1 MAART
6 GKPQTPSPNGPSRKP
21 TSSRMGGR
29 SVLRRILFW
38 ALKWTTITTLWAGI
52 LIGGVLV
59 WYAYQLPSLSAI
71 SDLERRP
78 SVTLLSRDGEVFAT
92 FGHVYGE
99 PVTLEY
105 LPPYLIQAVLATEDR
120 RFYEHHGID
129 LRGVARAAISNLVQ
143 GRVTEGAST
152 ITQQLAK
159 NLFLS
164 HERTMQRKLKEVV
177 IALWLEYHLSKDDIL
192 TLYLNRV
199 YFGSGTYGVD
209 AAARRYFN
217 KPATRVTVLE
227 SAYLAGALKAP
238 SRLNPI
244 VNPTQSRTR
253 ALSVIDNMA
262 EAGFLTNREANI
274 IKAAPVTLPTYGTG
288 NGIRFFADW
297 VMDQIPKL
305 VGYIDRDLTV
315 RTTIDLSLQEQAQAT
330 LRQVVEANGLSH
342 NVSQGAFIAI
352 DRQGALRAM
361 SGGIQYAFSQFNR
374 ATQAQRQ
381 PGSAF
386 KPVVAL
392 AAIRKGW
399 RPDDMLI
406 DQPVNYDGWKPQ
418 NFDHKFRGAVTFDQ
432 ALAQSL
438 NVPFVKLADQI
449 GIGSVIQVGRALGI
463 KAKLKRELALTLGIS
478 ELSLME
484 LTTAYAT
491 IAADGQAIAPYGI
504 ETIEDSRGG
513 MLYERTS
520 GTLGQVIAPADAQLL
535 QQMLENVVRPSG
547 TGHAAQLPWSAWGK
561 TGTSQD
567 FRDAWFIGAT
577 RDLTAGVW
585 VGNDD
590 NTPMEGVT
598 GGTLP
603 ASIWRK
609 VMLEAFANSAVRSG
623 ADSGATLM
631 LTP

>member
-1 MAART
+1 M
-6 GKPQTPSPNGPSRKP
+6 
-21 TSSRMGGR
+21 
-29 SVLRRILFW
+29 
-38 ALKWTTITTLWAGI
+38 KWTTVATLWAGI
-52 LIGGVLV
+52 LGGGVLV

-92 FGHVYGE
+92 YGHVYGE
-99 PVTLEY
+99 AVTLDA
-105 LPPYLIQAVLATEDR
+105 LPPYLVQAVLATEDR

-129 LRGVARAAISNLVQ
+129 LRGIARAAVNNIVL
-143 GRVTEGAST
+143 GRVAEGAST

-164 HERTMQRKLKEVV
+164 HERTLQRKLKEVV

-217 KPATRVTVLE
+217 KPAARVTVLE
-227 SAYLAGALKAP
+227 SAYLAGSLKAP

-244 VNPTQSRTR
+244 INPKESRSR
-253 ALSVIDNMA
+253 ALAVIDNMA
-262 EAGFLTNREANI
+262 EAGFLTPREARLV
-274 IKAAPVTLPTYGTG
+274 KAAPMVLPSYGTG
-288 NGIRFFADW
+288 TGTRFFADW
-297 VMDQIPKL
+297 VLDQIPKL

-315 RTTIDLSLQEQAQAT
+315 RTTLDLSLQENAQSV
-330 LRQVVEANGLSH
+330 LRTVVESNGLSH
-342 NVSQGAFIAI
+342 NVSQGAMMAI
-352 DRQGALRAM
+352 DRQGAVRAM
-361 SGGIQYAFSQFNR
+361 SGGIRYAFSQFNR

-392 AAIRKGW
+392 AAIHKGW
-399 RPDDMLI
+399 RPEDMLI
-406 DQPVNYDGWKPQ
+406 DQPVNYGGWKPE
-418 NFDHKFRGAVTFDQ
+418 NFDNKFRGPVTFTQ
-432 ALAQSL
+432 ALSQSL
-438 NVPFVKLADQI
+438 NVPFVKLADRV
-449 GIGSVIQVGRALGI
+449 GLGSVIQTGRALGLQS
-463 KAKLKRELALTLGIS
+463 KLKRELALTLGIS
-478 ELSLME
+478 EVSLME
-484 LTTAYAT
+484 LTTVYAS

-504 ETIEDSRGG
+504 ETIEDSHGG
-513 MLYERTS
+513 MLYERSS
-520 GTLGQVIAPADAQLL
+520 GILGQVVAPEEAQLL
-535 QQMLENVVRPSG
+535 QQMLANVLMPGG
-547 TGHAAQLPWSAWGK
+547 TGHAARLPWTAWGK
-561 TGTSQD
+561 TGTSQN
-567 FRDAWFIGAT
+567 FRDAWFIGHT
-577 RDLTAGVW
+577 RGLTAGVW

-603 ASIWRK
+603 ATIWRQ
-609 VMLEAFANSAVRSG
+609 VMLEAFANTAENTP
-623 ADSGATLM
+623 APHETLM